1 MDRIKAKGY
10 LNISHKGGY
19 LIIGSDKLDG
29 YDKKLFL
36 ILIDE
41 KAGKN
46 SKKIGASFKDVKLL
60 EIDNLEEL
68 VSIRA
73 CKIVGVKNKQLS
85 EKIIEALS
93 D

>member
-19 LIIGSDKLDG
+19 LVIGSDKLDG

-60 EIDNLEEL
+60 EVENLEEL

>member
-19 LIIGSDKLDG
+19 LVIGSDKLDG

-60 EIDNLEEL
+60 EVDNLEEL